1 MKALVT
7 GSSGF
12 IGRHFL
18 RRLWADG
25 WDVDH
30 CDVQAGQDAIDMFR
44 LSRTRYDLVVHAAA
58 NVGGRAKIDGDPLWI
73 AHNLAIDEACFRHA
87 VRTRSRVLYFSSSA
101 SYPTLLQQRG
111 ATRPLGEEMWPG
123 NLFAADASYGA
134 VKVMGEFLAEQ
145 ATAYGVP
152 VHIVRPFSGYGE
164 DQSLDYPFPSFID
177 RAKRRADPFDVWG
190 DGTQVRDWIHV
201 DDVVEACLRIYA
213 EDYLEPVN
221 LCTGVPTSFLE
232 LAAAV
237 TAAAGYSPEVRT
249 NPTAP
254 TGVHYRVGDPTRMA
268 QFWEPRVSLAEGI
281 RRALV

>member
-30 CDVQAGQDAIDMFR
+30 CDVQAGQDAIDLFR

-101 SYPTLLQQRG
+101 SYQTMLQTGWTHQ
-111 ATRPLGEEMWPG
+111 PLHE
-123 NLFAADASYGA
+123 
-134 VKVMGEFLAEQ
+134 
-145 ATAYGVP
+145 
-152 VHIVRPFSGYGE
+152 
-164 DQSLDYPFPSFID
+164 
-177 RAKRRADPFDVWG
+177 DVWV
-190 DGTQVRDWIHV
+190 TTW
-201 DDVVEACLRIYA
+201 
-213 EDYLEPVN
+213 
-221 LCTGVPTSFLE
+221 
-232 LAAAV
+232 AAAV
-237 TAAAGYSPEVRT
+237 PLAPSSFIAKLCSRLRVVTPHTAFLR
-249 NPTAP
+249 
-254 TGVHYRVGDPTRMA
+254 
-268 QFWEPRVSLAEGI
+268 
-281 RRALV
+281 